1 MLKQPILAAV
11 DLGSNSFRLQVARV
25 EGDQLY
31 MLDGL
36 REPVRLAAGI
46 TADKYLDAEAQQRA
60 LIALARFAERL
71 RGLPREAV
79 RAVGTNSLRVA
90 KNAADFIPQAE
101 HVLGFPIEVIAGRE
115 EARLIYLG
123 VAHGLPQSKDNRLV
137 MDIGGGSTEFIIG
150 NGLTPLKLESLYM
163 GCISFSNRFFPDGK
177 ITKQNLK
184 QAELAARIELQTIV
198 ADYKGKWRQALGSS
212 GTAKTIAEILELNG
226 YSKGGIT
233 REGLEKLRAH
243 LLHTGDVQK
252 LDLQGLRP
260 DRIHALAGGFAIMY
274 AAFCELDIGYM
285 DAALGALREG
295 VLYDLWGR
303 FHNNDMRDITVRQFM
318 QRYHVDTRQAE
329 RVAKLAQTFAQQFL
343 GGEDVSDSKNWEA
356 ALHILNWA
364 ASLHEIGISVAHSG
378 YHKHTAYITANAD
391 MPGFSKKE
399 QARLSLLTLAQRGS
413 LNKLQGLPKNIEA
426 PARGTPAVPMQN
438 PVKKMPPDTARKSG
452 AESSGNPLAYSA
464 RSSGANIDP
473 SADFAL
479 IMSLRLAVL
488 FYRNR
493 SDSSLPGLNGRF
505 SGTKFHLAI
514 DPDWLAQNPLTETAL
529 HEEVKQWKT
538 LGVSL
543 QIVAGMN

>member
-1 MLKQPILAAV
+1 MRQQPILAAV
-11 DLGSNSFRLQVARV
+11 DLGSNNFRLQVARV

-36 REPVRLAAGI
+36 REPVRLAAGL

-60 LIALARFAERL
+60 LAALGRFAERL
-71 RGLPREAV
+71 RDLPSVAV
-79 RAVGTNSLRVA
+79 RAVGTNSLRMA

-101 HVLGFPIEVIAGRE
+101 HTLGFPIEVIAGHE

-150 NGLTPLKLESLYM
+150 NGLTPLQLESLYM
-163 GCISFSNRFFPDGK
+163 GSVSFSCRFFPDGK

-184 QAELAARIELQTIV
+184 QAELAARVELQTIV
-198 ADYKGKWRQALGSS
+198 ADFKGQWQHALGSS

-233 REGLEKLRAH
+233 REGLDKLRAH
-243 LLHTGDVQK
+243 LLNAGDVQK

-260 DRIHALAGGFAIMY
+260 DRIPALAGGFAILY
-274 AAFCELDIGYM
+274 AAFCELDITHM
-285 DAALGALREG
+285 DTALGALREG

-303 FHNNDMRDITVRQFM
+303 FHDNDMRTVTVQQFM
-318 QRYHVDTRQAE
+318 QRYHVDTRQAG
-329 RVAKLAQTFAQQFL
+329 RVAKLANVFAQQFL
-343 GGEDVSDSKNWEA
+343 DGEIDEA
-356 ALHILNWA
+356 ALHLLGWA

-413 LNKLQGLPKNIEA
+413 LNKLQGQLKN
-426 PARGTPAVPMQN
+426 
-438 PVKKMPPDTARKSG
+438 
-452 AESSGNPLAYSA
+452 AEDYVLA
-464 RSSGANIDP
+464 
-473 SADFAL
+473 
-479 IMSLRLAVL
+479 MSLRLAVL

-493 SDSSLPGLNGRF
+493 SDSSLTALHGRF
-505 SGTKFHLAI
+505 SGTKFHLSI

-529 HEEVKQWKT
+529 QDEVKQWKT

-543 QIVAGMN
+543 QVVEG

>member
-1 MLKQPILAAV
+1 MRQQPILAAV

-36 REPVRLAAGI
+36 REPVRLAAGL

-60 LIALARFAERL
+60 LAALGRFAERL
-71 RGLPREAV
+71 RDLPREAV

-101 HVLGFPIEVIAGRE
+101 HTLGFPIEVIAGHE

-163 GCISFSNRFFPDGK
+163 GCVSFSCRFFPDGK

-184 QAELAARIELQTIV
+184 QAELAARNELQTIV
-198 ADYKGKWRQALGSS
+198 ADYKGQWQQALGSS
-212 GTAKTIAEILELNG
+212 GTARAIAEILELNS

-233 REGLEKLRAH
+233 REGLDKLRAH
-243 LLHTGDVQK
+243 LLNAGDVQK
-252 LDLQGLRP
+252 LNLQGLRP
-260 DRIHALAGGFAIMY
+260 DRIPSLAGGFAILY
-274 AAFCELDIGYM
+274 AAFCELDITYM

-295 VLYDLWGR
+295 VLYDLLGR
-303 FHNNDMRDITVRQFM
+303 FHDNDMRNVTVQQFM
-318 QRYHVDTRQAE
+318 QRYHVDTRQAG
-329 RVAKLAQTFAQQFL
+329 RVAKLAQIFAQQFFD
-343 GGEDVSDSKNWEA
+343 GEIDEA

-378 YHKHTAYITANAD
+378 YHKHTAYILANAD

-413 LNKLQGLPKNIEA
+413 LNKLQGQLKNA
-426 PARGTPAVPMQN
+426 KDYV
-438 PVKKMPPDTARKSG
+438 
-452 AESSGNPLAYSA
+452 LA
-464 RSSGANIDP
+464 
-473 SADFAL
+473 
-479 IMSLRLAVL
+479 MSLRLAVL

-493 SDSSLPGLNGRF
+493 SDSSLPALHGRF
-505 SGTKFHLAI
+505 SGTKFHLSI

-529 HEEVKQWKT
+529 QDEVKQWKT

-543 QIVAGMN
+543 QVVEG